1 MSIKLDRL
9 SHIFVEEISK
19 ILMNEVNDEQ
29 LKFVTITYVKI
40 TSVLSF
46 AKVYFTVLDENRK
59 EDVAKALNKASGFIR
74 SKLCEQVD
82 IRKMPELNFVY
93 DESIDYGDKIENII
107 DKLKED
113 KHE

>member
-19 ILMNEVNDEQ
+19 ILMNEVDDEQ
-29 LKFVTITYVKI
+29 LKFVTITYAKI
-40 TSVLSF
+40 TSDLSY
-46 AKVYFTVLDENRK
+46 AKVYFTLLDTSRK
-59 EDVAKALNKASGFIR
+59 DEIGKALNKASGFIR
-74 SKLCEQVD
+74 SKLCENVE
-82 IRKMPELNFVY
+82 IRKMPEINFVY

-113 KHE
+113 KNE

>member
-40 TSVLSF
+40 TSDLSF